1 MKKNILF
8 VFIALLFMTGCHKKK
23 HMQPTPSMKVL
34 VAEPVVKDIAITREY
49 PGYIQ
54 SVNVVNLVARVSGYL
69 QQISYHPGEYVKKGQ
84 TLFVIE
90 PTTYMEDVN
99 QMSAMI
105 EETKQNL
112 VYLQSNYQMTE
123 IALKDNAVSEI
134 QLIQAKS
141 NYNQALATLKNYQAQ
156 LRNAQTNLSYCYV
169 KAPVS
174 GRVSVNNYDIGNFL
188 STSDSSPLATVYEDS
203 KVYAY
208 FNVSEN
214 KYLNDLIIDKK
225 STEVMSSFI
234 VKNPNSLSGETFTAT
249 LDYLSPNVEMS
260 TGTVNLRGIIDNT
273 QGKLRDGMYVKV
285 TLPYMIE
292 HNAFIVRDASIGTNQ
307 LGDFMYVVNDSNKV
321 ETRQVVT
328 GEMVQ
333 DSLRHVLSGL
343 KMNDRYVVNALLK
356 VRDGMIVDPYTSQE
370 K

>member
-1 MKKNILF
+1 
-8 VFIALLFMTGCHKKK
+8 
-23 HMQPTPSMKVL
+23 
-34 VAEPVVKDIAITREY
+34 
-49 PGYIQ
+49 
-54 SVNVVNLVARVSGYL
+54 
-69 QQISYHPGEYVKKGQ
+69 
-84 TLFVIE
+84 
-90 PTTYMEDVN
+90 
-99 QMSAMI
+99 
-105 EETKQNL
+105 
-112 VYLQSNYQMTE
+112 
-123 IALKDNAVSEI
+123 
-134 QLIQAKS
+134 
-141 NYNQALATLKNYQAQ
+141 
-156 LRNAQTNLSYCYV
+156 
-169 KAPVS
+169 
-174 GRVSVNNYDIGNFL
+174 
-188 STSDSSPLATVYEDS
+188 
-203 KVYAY
+203 
-208 FNVSEN
+208 
-214 KYLNDLIIDKK
+214 
-225 STEVMSSFI
+225 MSSFI

-273 QGKLRDGMYVKV
+273 QGKVKDGMYVKV
-285 TLPYMIE
+285 MYPYMIE